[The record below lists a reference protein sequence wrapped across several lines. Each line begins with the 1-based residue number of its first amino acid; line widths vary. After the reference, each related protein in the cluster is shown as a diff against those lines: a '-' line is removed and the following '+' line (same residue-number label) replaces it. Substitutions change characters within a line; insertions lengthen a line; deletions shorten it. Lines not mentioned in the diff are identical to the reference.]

1 MESQA
6 CYQVFLC
13 KERRWKGKG
22 ESLSFSPYG
31 EKKPNKQEN
40 LFSVIIYDQQYHQL
54 NNTLVWQPFLN
65 WNHPRP
71 SRCSSKLHSQSAWLK
86 MLHAWQMD
94 CPFLKIPTV
103 NRPGASPRVLAQMHL
118 TIGRKQTGT
127 ANFMGQLWREA
138 NKYVERSKKKI
149 CLASSHGAV
158 MFHEIHILC

>member
-1 MESQA
+1 
-6 CYQVFLC
+6 
-13 KERRWKGKG
+13 
-22 ESLSFSPYG
+22 
-31 EKKPNKQEN
+31 
-40 LFSVIIYDQQYHQL
+40 
-54 NNTLVWQPFLN
+54 
-65 WNHPRP
+65 
-71 SRCSSKLHSQSAWLK
+71 
-86 MLHAWQMD
+86 MD